1 MEKYYFATFQKKTT
15 EQYFPE
21 VLFIV
26 LGWVVYIWVCAHE
39 NYRAKNKY

>member
-1 MEKYYFATFQKKTT
+1 MEKYYSATFQKKTT

-26 LGWVVYIWVCAHE
+26 LGWVVLYLSVCTRKLLGE
-39 NYRAKNKY
+39 K